1 MEKVIEMNSFGISL
15 YLGTGYKKN
24 KEIIEK
30 AHKNNAKYAFT
41 SLHIPEE
48 IVRDYQKEVESLLTI
63 CKVNNLNLIVDVGP
77 RTLEKLGFKDFKEL
91 KQTSITHLRLD
102 YGFTYEEIIE
112 LSKDFN
118 IVFNASTLLDNDIYE
133 LKRLNADFS
142 RFSACHNFYPK
153 PLTGLSLKKVNK
165 INEKLKNLGITIMAF
180 VAGDKDLRGP
190 LHMGLPTVEEHR
202 SGDILFNVLQLT
214 KDTETEICMIG
225 DIDITDEA
233 WIKLKQLSEGYIS
246 LHARIDE
253 KYSFVKDIIHH
264 DRPDSSDYVIRSQE
278 SREFSSQGKIFQ
290 VESPKERKKGS
301 ISIGNAD
308 YLRYSGELEI
318 ARQNI
323 EPEPK
328 VNIIGE
334 VDINDIKYLDYITDG
349 MGFKFI

>member
-1 MEKVIEMNSFGISL
+1 MNPFGISL
-15 YLGTGYKKN
+15 YIGTGYKKN

-30 AHKNNAKYAFT
+30 AHNNNAKFVFT

-48 IVRDYQKEVESLLTI
+48 TVSNYEKEVKSLLER
-63 CKVNNLNLIVDVGP
+63 CELNNLNLIVDVRP

-91 KQTSITHLRLD
+91 KQTNITHLRLD

-118 IVFNASTLLDNDIYE
+118 IVFNASTLLDKDISE

-190 LHMGLPTVEEHR
+190 LHLGLPTVEEHR
-202 SGDILFNVLQLT
+202 TGDVLFNVLQLI
-214 KDTETEICMIG
+214 KDTGTDICLIG

-233 WIKLKQLSEGYIS
+233 WIKLKELSEGYVS

-253 KYSFVKDIIHH
+253 KYSFVKNIIHH
-264 DRPDSSDYVIRSQE
+264 DRPDSSEYVIRSQE
-278 SREFSSQGKIFQ
+278 SREFSSQGKTIE
-290 VESPKERKKGS
+290 VESLKERKKGS
-301 ISIGNAD
+301 ISIGNLD

-318 ARQNI
+318 ARQDL
-323 EPEPK
+323 ELESK
-328 VNIIGE
+328 VNIIGK
-334 VDINDIKYLDYITDG
+334 VNIDDIKYLDYITDG
-349 MGFKFI
+349 FGFKFI

>member
-1 MEKVIEMNSFGISL
+1 MYTFGISL

-48 IVRDYQKEVESLLTI
+48 TVSDYEKEVKSLLDL
-63 CKVNNLNLIVDVGP
+63 CESNNLNLIVDVGP
-77 RTLEKLGFKDFKEL
+77 RTLEKLGFKNFKEL

-102 YGFTYEEIIE
+102 YGFTYKEIIE

-118 IVFNASTLLDNDIYE
+118 IVFNASTLLDKDINE
-133 LKRLNADFS
+133 LKSLNADFS
-142 RFSACHNFYPK
+142 RFLACHNFYPK

-165 INEKLKNLGITIMAF
+165 INAKLKNIGITIMAF

-190 LHMGLPTVEEHR
+190 LYMGLPTVEEHR
-202 SGDILFNVLQLT
+202 SGDLLFNVLQLI
-214 KDTETEICMIG
+214 KETETDIPMIG

-233 WIKLKQLSEGYIS
+233 WIKLKELSEGYIS
-246 LHARIDE
+246 LNTRIDE
-253 KYSFVKDIIHH
+253 KYSFVKNIIHH

-290 VESPKERKKGS
+290 VESLKERKKGS
-301 ISIGNAD
+301 VSIGNSD

-318 ARQNI
+318 ARQYL
-323 EPEPK
+323 ELEPK

-334 VDINDIKYLDYITDG
+334 VNIDDIKYLDYITDG
-349 MGFKFI
+349 LGFKFI

>member
-1 MEKVIEMNSFGISL
+1 MYAFGISL
-15 YLGTGYKKN
+15 YLGTGYEKN

-48 IVRDYQKEVESLLTI
+48 TVSDYEKEVKSLLDV
-63 CKVNNLNLIVDVGP
+63 CESNNLNLIVDVGP
-77 RTLEKLGFKDFKEL
+77 RTLEKLGFKNFKEL

-118 IVFNASTLLDNDIYE
+118 IVFNASTLLDKDIRE
-133 LKRLNADFS
+133 LQSLNADFS

-165 INEKLKNLGITIMAF
+165 INAKLKNLGITIMAF

-202 SGDILFNVLQLT
+202 SGDVLFNVLQLI
-214 KDTETEICMIG
+214 KETETDIPMIG

-233 WIKLKQLSEGYIS
+233 WIKLKELSEGYIS
-246 LHARIDE
+246 LNARIDE
-253 KYSFVKDIIHH
+253 KYSFVKNIIHH

-290 VESPKERKKGS
+290 VESLKERKKGS
-301 ISIGNAD
+301 VSIGNSD

-318 ARQNI
+318 ARQDL
-323 EPEPK
+323 ELEPK

-334 VDINDIKYLDYITDG
+334 VNIDDIRYLDYITDG
-349 MGFKFI
+349 LGFKFI

>member
-1 MEKVIEMNSFGISL
+1 MNPFGISL
-15 YLGTGYKKN
+15 YLGTGYEKN

-48 IVRDYQKEVESLLTI
+48 
-63 CKVNNLNLIVDVGP
+63 KVNNYEEEVRSLLDICKLNNINLIVDVGP
-77 RTLEKLGFKDFKEL
+77 RTLKKLGFKDFKEL

-102 YGFTYEEIIE
+102 YGFTYEKIIE

-118 IVFNASTLLDNDIYE
+118 IVFNASTLLDKDINE

-142 RFSACHNFYPK
+142 NFSACHNFYPK

-165 INEKLKNLGITIMAF
+165 INQKLKNLGITIMAF
-180 VAGDKDLRGP
+180 VAGDKELRGP
-190 LHMGLPTVEEHR
+190 IHMGLPTVEEHR
-202 SGDILFNVLQLT
+202 TGDILLNVLQLI
-214 KDTETEICMIG
+214 KDTETDICMIG
-225 DIDITDEA
+225 DVDITDEA
-233 WIKLKQLSEGYIS
+233 WIKLKELSEGYIS

-253 KYSFVKDIIHH
+253 KYLFAKNIIHH

-290 VESPKERKKGS
+290 VEPLKERKKGS
-301 ISIGNAD
+301 ISIGNSN

-318 ARQNI
+318 ARQDL
-323 EPEPK
+323 ELEPK
-328 VNIIGE
+328 VNVIGKID
-334 VDINDIKYLDYITDG
+334 VDDIKYLDYITDG

>member
-1 MEKVIEMNSFGISL
+1 VFLMNQFGISL
-15 YLGTGYKKN
+15 YLGTRYEKN

-30 AHKNNAKYAFT
+30 ANRNNAKYAFT

-48 IVRDYQKEVESLLTI
+48 TVKDYEKEVKMLLNL
-63 CKVNNLNLIVDVGP
+63 CKVNNINLIVDVGP
-77 RTLEKLGFKDFKEL
+77 RTLEKLGFKNFIEIKE
-91 KQTSITHLRLD
+91 TSITHLRLD
-102 YGFTYEEIIE
+102 YGFSYEEIIE

-118 IVFNASTLLDNDIYE
+118 IVFNASTLLDKDISE
-133 LKRLNADFS
+133 LQRLNADFS

-190 LHMGLPTVEEHR
+190 LYMGLPTVEEHR
-202 SGDILFNVLQLT
+202 SGDVLFNVLQLI
-214 KDTETEICMIG
+214 KDTETDICMIG
-225 DIDITDEA
+225 DIDITDET
-233 WIKLKQLSEGYIS
+233 WIKLKELSEGYIS

-253 KYSFVKDIIHH
+253 KYLFVKDIIHH

-278 SREFSSQGKIFQ
+278 SREFSSQGKIFR
-290 VESPKERKKGS
+290 VESLKERKKGS

-318 ARQNI
+318 ARQNL